1 MKISITNKNDEV
13 FHLEVASGEIGGNS
27 TFKRMLLKGGQA
39 ILVLSVTGYVMSKL
53 EDKYLK
59 REE

>member
-1 MKISITNKNDEV
+1 MKISITNNNDEV
-13 FHLEVASGEIGGNS
+13 FHLEVASGQIGGNS
-27 TFKRMLLKGGQA
+27 MIKRLLLKGGQA
-39 ILVLSVTGYVMSKL
+39 VLVLSITGYALSKL